1 MAMQVTVASLYLVR
15 GTHMR
20 RGVILCSELVADC
33 HTGHI
38 QVASTLEAC
47 TRVAWCNIPMRTVV
61 VSMQIAIQGACK

>member
-15 GTHMR
+15 GMHMR

-38 QVASTLEAC
+38 QVYS
-47 TRVAWCNIPMRTVV
+47 
-61 VSMQIAIQGACK
+61 